1 MTNELNPVHAQVR
14 MLAENFEKDEESSNS
29 SVRKSV
35 RVSHGK
41 G

>member
-1 MTNELNPVHAQVR
+1 MTNELNSVHAQVQ

-29 SVRKSV
+29 SVRKSAKI
-35 RVSHGK
+35 SHEK